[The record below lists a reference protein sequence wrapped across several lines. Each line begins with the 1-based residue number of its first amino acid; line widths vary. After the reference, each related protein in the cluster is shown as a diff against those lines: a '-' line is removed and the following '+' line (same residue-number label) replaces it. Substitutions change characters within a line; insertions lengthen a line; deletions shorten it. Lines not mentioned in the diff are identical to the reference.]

1 MTIAGAVVGSND
13 PNMLTLKATFKESID
28 GLPKRGKMPPVAEVM
43 TRTDV
48 ELVMT
53 NNNMGLIGMLNGL
66 RYDMDQMKATYDV
79 KLQEKD
85 TVIGQ
90 LNERIVKLSLA
101 LEKSQ
106 QYNNRDSFKICGIRE
121 PTGLGPNERE
131 DTEKTV
137 TTFFEKARIPV
148 PKEEL
153 SITHRLPSRDTT
165 RSKPLLVK
173 LKSRILRNQVM
184 RKKKELRDNAILKG
198 DYPDAFIVEHLTP
211 MRAKVAYK
219 LRNDDTVERVWT
231 IDGRLK
237 VILKGTSQPDKPITV
252 DSLEQLIQIPSW
264 SKNDIEK
271 LVFEA

>member
-1 MTIAGAVVGSND
+1 MRTAYEHHYVSGSYSSSPVVERSSELYSAYLQADCLAPLRLGPSIGCFGDGDDVATDVEGLLPGLVHPVVCGDDVAHGSYAVVGSND
-13 PNMLTLKATFKESID
+13 PNLLTLKATLKESID
-28 GLPKRGKMPPVAEVM
+28 GLPKRGKMPPAAEVM
-43 TRTDV
+43 TRTDAQI
-48 ELVMT
+48 VMT
-53 NNNMGLIGMLNGL
+53 NNNKEVIGMLNGL
-66 RYDMDQMKATYDV
+66 RYNMDQLKATYDL

-85 TVIGQ
+85 TVIER

-184 RKKKELRDNAILKG
+184 RKKKGL
-198 DYPDAFIVEHLTP
+198 
-211 MRAKVAYK
+211 
-219 LRNDDTVERVWT
+219 
-231 IDGRLK
+231 
-237 VILKGTSQPDKPITV
+237 
-252 DSLEQLIQIPSW
+252 
-264 SKNDIEK
+264 
-271 LVFEA
+271 

>member
-85 TVIGQ
+85 TVIGE
-90 LNERIVKLSLA
+90 LKERIVKLNLA

-237 VILKGTSQPDKPITV
+237 VILKGTPQPDKPITV